1 MPFTLK
7 RLTAKLRNR
16 KPFTVKVDDGEVSK
30 GTYPFFMLK
39 EIDEQPIVMR
49 RLVEKYTD
57 DHGNI
62 VLPEDL
68 LKALQHADRLY
79 IVAAG
84 TIYHAGLV
92 GALLFEQLAGIPTE
106 VHVASEFAYHQP
118 LLSKH
123 PLFIFLTQSGETADI
138 RQVLV
143 SVKERG
149 YQTLTITNVASST
162 LAREATF
169 MLQLHG
175 GPEIAV
181 ASTKAYTAQIAVEAL
196 VSKAVGEAKGLQAA
210 KDFDVIHEL
219 GLAATGQQAL
229 IDQKD
234 RIHELATD
242 MFKTTRNAF
251 YIGRGDDYYASMEA
265 ALKLKEI
272 SYVQAEGFAAGELKH
287 GTIALIEKNTPV
299 VAIISDPVTAART
312 RSNADEV
319 QARGAKVLHIAMASQ
334 AQDGDQIVVD
344 EINPLLAPLL
354 TIIPAQLLAYFTSA
368 DRGYDVD
375 RPRNLAKSVTVE

>member
-1 MPFTLK
+1 
-7 RLTAKLRNR
+7 
-16 KPFTVKVDDGEVSK
+16 
-30 GTYPFFMLK
+30 MLK

-57 DHGNI
+57 NQQHVVI
-62 VLPEDL
+62 PENL
-68 LKALQHADRLY
+68 MKALQNADRLY

-84 TIYHAGLV
+84 TSYHAGLV
-92 GALLFEQLAGIPTE
+92 GAPLFEQLAGIPTE
-106 VHVASEFAYHQP
+106 VHVASEFAFQQP

-143 SVKERG
+143 EVKAQG
-149 YQTLTITNVASST
+149 YQTLTITNVGSST

-169 MLQLHG
+169 TLLLHG

-196 VSKAVGEAKGLQAA
+196 VAKAVGEAKGLQNA
-210 KDFDVIHEL
+210 KDFDVIHQL

-251 YIGRGDDYYASMEA
+251 YIGRGGDYYASLEA
-265 ALKLKEI
+265 ARYYTLPWRAKPKKVTRLSSTKLIRFWRHWLRSSQHNCWLTSRVPIVGMTLTVPATWLSRLLLNRSK
-272 SYVQAEGFAAGELKH
+272 
-287 GTIALIEKNTPV
+287 LI
-299 VAIISDPVTAART
+299 
-312 RSNADEV
+312 
-319 QARGAKVLHIAMASQ
+319 MA
-334 AQDGDQIVVD
+334 
-344 EINPLLAPLL
+344 
-354 TIIPAQLLAYFTSA
+354 
-368 DRGYDVD
+368 
-375 RPRNLAKSVTVE
+375 